1 MSYRAAPR
9 SGKDAVVTL
18 PKCYGARM
26 RWPRVAVPVLLAA
39 AALVAC
45 GQPAGT
51 HTAAELREAIAAYK
65 RGDAGATEDRI
76 AALFAKLDAEVATV
90 RADELAKPPA
100 ERAELTQ
107 RREGLEAD
115 RRDLQ
120 GEYVEARVTRLGVQ
134 AQDALKGMA
143 DQLGRGLEDM
153 GRSLR
158 ESSRATEEQKP

>member
-1 MSYRAAPR
+1 MWRR
-9 SGKDAVVTL
+9 RT
-18 PKCYGARM
+18 ARTYM
-26 RWPRVAVPVLLAA
+26 PFVLVALAA
-39 AALVAC
+39 C
-45 GQPAGT
+45 GPAAGT
-51 HTAAELREAIAAYK
+51 HTAEQLRDTIAAYK
-65 RGDAGATEDRI
+65 RGDAGVTEDQV

-90 RADELAKPPA
+90 RADELSKPA
-100 ERAELTQ
+100 GERAELTK

-120 GEYVEARVTRLGVQ
+120 GEYLQARVTRLGVQ

-158 ESSRATEEQKP
+158 ESSRGGQDEKP